1 MNKLSLIK
9 EKFNQDVI
17 EPIFDY
23 ELYELGITDEDIE
36 DTLEEKVFERVETDL
51 VPCKV
56 FTLVLYAELF
66 DLYSKYEGT
75 EDDIVYKYYIGKNNE
90 YGYVTGL
97 ALLNKLGLITQN
109 AFYVKIVTN
118 RDVRVSTI
126 GRNELIEDK
135 NYKVEDLPYIYL
147 KTIIDFGS
155 FIEYDISD
163 RIDSLKSKITD
174 KDKLF
179 DMVKNKERFYEIF
192 ASK

>member
-90 YGYVTGL
+90 YGYVTGFA
-97 ALLNKLGLITQN
+97 ALNGLRLSNQTVFSGYEIKSIRTDREITVKNMLILPIKYKDDRTFVLEAYLEAFKKYSNYFDIKYTEALNIVRKKLSNSEYELFLEELNK
-109 AFYVKIVTN
+109 
-118 RDVRVSTI
+118 
-126 GRNELIEDK
+126 
-135 NYKVEDLPYIYL
+135 
-147 KTIIDFGS
+147 
-155 FIEYDISD
+155 
-163 RIDSLKSKITD
+163 
-174 KDKLF
+174 
-179 DMVKNKERFYEIF
+179 
-192 ASK
+192 